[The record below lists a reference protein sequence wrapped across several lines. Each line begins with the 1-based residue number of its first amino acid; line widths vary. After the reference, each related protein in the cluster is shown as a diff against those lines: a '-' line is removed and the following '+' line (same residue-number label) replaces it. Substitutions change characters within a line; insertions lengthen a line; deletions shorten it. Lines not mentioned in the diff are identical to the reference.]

1 MSFVLTSSLT
11 RHAATVSIVSG
22 GLELEQEACWVL
34 EAESADEHEGS
45 GIFGVSFVFSDD
57 PPGIELRDV
66 ITCEY

>member
-11 RHAATVSIVSG
+11 RQAATVSIVSG
-22 GLELEQEACWVL
+22 GLELEQEAWVL
-34 EAESADEHEGS
+34 VEAESADEHGGS
-45 GIFGVSFVFSDD
+45 GIFGVTFAFSDD